1 LRVPPQDTDGK
12 VAIEV
17 RDLHKS
23 FRIPANRVSRF
34 KERAVNPFARNEY
47 RELQALRS
55 VTFDIHEGEF
65 FGILGRNGSGKS
77 TLLKI
82 LAGIYRA
89 DGGTVRARG
98 RIAPF
103 IELGV
108 GFDMELSAREN
119 VALNGVMMGLSRNE
133 ARRRLDE
140 VLDFGELREFVDQ
153 KLKNYSSGML
163 VRLAFSVMIQADT
176 NIMLIDEVLAVGDAA
191 FQQKCSDVFHEMRR
205 DGKTVVLVTHN
216 MGAVEEYCHRA
227 MLLSDGDVAQ
237 IGDPSEVAR
246 GYLRLNFEQA
256 RKAEAADGTAA
267 AAADIR
273 LLDVWLEDGEGQ
285 RIENIEE
292 GTQFRLQA
300 RLEANREVSEP
311 LFGFIIANADG
322 VHIHE
327 FVSALPQESEGP
339 ARLVPGQRIDLSVS
353 VENRLA
359 PGRYYVH
366 HGVVRN
372 RNRDDQALFA
382 PNVLGFV
389 VFGDQGA
396 TGIVSAEHE
405 MRVELQEADA

>member
-1 LRVPPQDTDGK
+1 MV
-12 VAIEV
+12 
-17 RDLHKS
+17 
-23 FRIPANRVSRF
+23 
-34 KERAVNPFARNEY
+34 
-47 RELQALRS
+47 
-55 VTFDIHEGEF
+55 
-65 FGILGRNGSGKS
+65 
-77 TLLKI
+77 
-82 LAGIYRA
+82 
-89 DGGTVRARG
+89 
-98 RIAPF
+98 
-103 IELGV
+103 
-108 GFDMELSAREN
+108 
-119 VALNGVMMGLSRNE
+119 
-133 ARRRLDE
+133 
-140 VLDFGELREFVDQ
+140 
-153 KLKNYSSGML
+153 
-163 VRLAFSVMIQADT
+163 QADSD
-176 NIMLIDEVLAVGDAA
+176 IMLIDEVLAVGDAA

-237 IGDPSEVAR
+237 IGDPGEVAR

-256 RKAEAADGTAA
+256 RKAEAVDGTAA

-273 LLDVWLEDGEGQ
+273 LLDVWLEDGDGR
-285 RIENIEE
+285 RIENVEE
-292 GTQFRLQA
+292 QASFRLQA

-327 FVSALPQESEGP
+327 FVSPLPHETGVP

-405 MRVELQEADA
+405 MRVELQGADAK